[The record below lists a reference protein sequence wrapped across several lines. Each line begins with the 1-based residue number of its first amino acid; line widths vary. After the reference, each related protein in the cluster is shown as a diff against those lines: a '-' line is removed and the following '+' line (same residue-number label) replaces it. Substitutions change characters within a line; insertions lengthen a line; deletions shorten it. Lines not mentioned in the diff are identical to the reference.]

1 MDTNV
6 VEIAQTLGEA
16 MADRRAVGMDELV
29 LARALIDQI
38 PDILFIKDQNSRF
51 LLANRALCHAYG
63 FADQGGIVGKSDFDL
78 HPEPVARGFFAIEQQ
93 IMARGDAVTDL
104 EESFPD
110 SRGAWRWYLTTKL
123 ALRGRDRTVVGL
135 IGIGRDITER
145 KLAERYRF
153 EQGAILEMVAKNE
166 PLPAV
171 LERLVLFT
179 ERQLE
184 GIRGSILLMDRESG
198 VLRAGA
204 APRLS
209 PDYTAALD
217 GLPVGPGVGSCGTA
231 AFRRET
237 VLVADIATD
246 PLWAGFRDLAA
257 AHGLRSCWSTPILS
271 HDGSVLGTFATYSDR
286 VRLPSAAE
294 THFIDVTTRI
304 AGIAIQR
311 QASEDRIRFVAH
323 HDDLTRL
330 PNRTLLEGRLMAAI
344 AAARPDAGEVAV
356 AFIDL
361 DDFKV
366 INDGLG
372 HSGGD
377 EVLRV
382 TAARMV
388 EALEPQDSVIRLG
401 GDEFVA
407 ILPHRP
413 GGPPALERIACLN
426 EAICRPV
433 AIAGRDVRIT
443 CSMGI
448 ARFPRDGAD
457 PETLLTNADDAMY
470 VAKEAGRNNRKLYDI
485 GMNAEKRHRAM
496 LNDLMHGAI
505 DRGEMHLV
513 YQPQVEVRTG
523 RIFAAEALLRW
534 NHPGLGLIPPS
545 TFVPI
550 AEASGLIGR
559 IGDWVLE
566 TACRQNRA
574 WQQAGGEAI
583 TVSVN
588 VSARQFMER
597 DWAQTVGRVLAATGL
612 DARFLDLE
620 VTESMLMRDVGRAVA
635 TMRELKALG
644 AQLSIDDFGT
654 GYSNLSAL
662 KRFPVGRLKIDQS
675 FVRDLASDEND
686 RAIAC
691 AVISLGR
698 SLGLRIIAEGVET
711 EEQVAFLTLHGCDEV
726 QGYHFGRPMEA
737 RDLAR
742 LLGCRDGP
750 GRLPDQDGAAAEAGA
765 GLRRALGRDCALPM
779 TP

>member
-1 MDTNV
+1 MITNT
-6 VEIAQTLGEA
+6 VEIAGALGRA
-16 MADRRAVGMDELV
+16 MEGSRAVGIDELM

-38 PDILFIKDQNSRF
+38 PDFLFIKDQDSRF
-51 LLANRALCHAYG
+51 LLANRALCDAYG
-63 FADQGGIVGKSDFDL
+63 IADHGGIVGRSDFDL
-78 HPEPVARGFFAIEQQ
+78 HPEPVARGFFAIEQE
-93 IMARGDAVTDL
+93 IMARGDAVTDM

-110 SRGAWRWYLTTKL
+110 AQGIWRWYLTTKL
-123 ALRGRDRTVVGL
+123 ALRDRDRNIVGL

-145 KLAERYRF
+145 KMMERYRV

-166 PLPAV
+166 ALPAV

-184 GIRGSILLMDRESG
+184 GIRGSILLLDREAG
-198 VLRAGA
+198 VLRTGA
-204 APRLS
+204 APGLP
-209 PDYTAALD
+209 PDYSAAVD
-217 GLPVGPGVGSCGTA
+217 GLRIGPRAGSCGTA
-231 AFRRET
+231 AFRGET
-237 VLVADIATD
+237 VLVPDIAAD
-246 PLWAGFRDLAA
+246 PLWDGFRDLAA

-271 HDGSVLGTFATYSDR
+271 HDGGVLGTFAMYSGE
-286 VRLPSAAE
+286 VRLPSPTE
-294 THFIDVTTRI
+294 THLVDVATRI
-304 AGIAIQR
+304 AGIAIER
-311 QASEDRIRFVAH
+311 QASEDLIRFTAH
-323 HDDLTRL
+323 HDDLTGL
-330 PNRTLLEGRLMAAI
+330 PNRSLLNARLASAL
-344 AAARPDAGEVAV
+344 AAARRDGGEVAV
-356 AFIDL
+356 AFVDL
-361 DDFKV
+361 DDFKA

-388 EALEPQDSVIRLG
+388 AALEPEDSVVRIG

-407 ILPHRP
+407 ILPWRP
-413 GGPPALERIACLN
+413 GLGPALDRIRHLD

-457 PETLLTNADDAMY
+457 PDTLLTNADDAMY
-470 VAKEAGRNNRKLYDI
+470 VAKEAGRNNRKVYDSC
-485 GMNAEKRHRAM
+485 MNAEKRHRAM
-496 LNDLMHGAI
+496 LVELMHGAI
-505 DRGEMHLV
+505 ERGEMHLL
-513 YQPQVEVRTG
+513 YQPQVAVDTG
-523 RIFAAEALLRW
+523 RIFAVEALLRW
-534 NHPGLGLIPPS
+534 NHPGLGLIPPA

-588 VSARQFMER
+588 VSARQFMDR
-597 DWAQTVGRVLAATGL
+597 DWAATVGRVLAATGL
-612 DARFLDLE
+612 EARYLDLE

-635 TMRELKALG
+635 TMRELRALG

-711 EEQVAFLTLHGCDEV
+711 VEQVAFLTRHGCDEV

-737 RDLAR
+737 GDLAR
-742 LLGCRDGP
+742 LLGCREAP
-750 GRLPDQDGAAAEAGA
+750 GRGAPPRAAAAAAAAPPG
-765 GLRRALGRDCALPM
+765 
-779 TP
+779 

>member
-1 MDTNV
+1 MVTNV
-6 VEIAQTLGEA
+6 VEIASALGEA
-16 MADRRAVGMDELV
+16 MGDSRPVGIDELM

-38 PDILFIKDQNSRF
+38 PDFLFIKDQDSRF
-51 LLANRALCHAYG
+51 LLANRALCDAYG
-63 FADQGGIVGKSDFDL
+63 FTDHGEIVGKSDFDL

-93 IMARGDAVTDL
+93 IMARGDAVTDM
-104 EESFPD
+104 EESFPN
-110 SRGAWRWYLTTKL
+110 SQGAWRWYLTTKL
-123 ALRGRDRTVVGL
+123 ALRDRDRKIVGL

-145 KLAERYRF
+145 KLMERYRF

-166 PLPAV
+166 ALPDV
-171 LERLVLFT
+171 LERLVLFA

-184 GIRGSILLMDRESG
+184 GIRGSILLMDREAG
-198 VLRAGA
+198 VLRTGA

-209 PDYTAALD
+209 PDYNAAID
-217 GLPVGPGVGSCGTA
+217 RLPVGPRVGSCGTA
-231 AFRRET
+231 AFRGET
-237 VLVADIATD
+237 VLVSDIAAD
-246 PLWAGFRDLAA
+246 PLWAGFHDLAA

-271 HDGSVLGTFATYSDR
+271 HDGSVLGTFAMYSDR
-286 VRLPSAAE
+286 VRMPSPAE
-294 THFIDVTTRI
+294 THLIDVTTRI

-311 QASEDRIRFVAH
+311 QASEDRIRFIAH

-330 PNRTLLEGRLMAAI
+330 PNRSLLNERLLGAI
-344 AAARPDAGEVAV
+344 AEARREGGEVAV

-361 DDFKV
+361 DDFKM

-388 EALEPQDSVIRLG
+388 GALEPEDSIIRLG

-407 ILPHRP
+407 VLAQRP
-413 GGPPALERIACLN
+413 GGTAALDRIGRLN
-426 EAICRPV
+426 EAVCRPV

-448 ARFPRDGAD
+448 ARFPRDGVE

-470 VAKEAGRNNRKLYDI
+470 VAKEAGRNNRKLYD
-485 GMNAEKRHRAM
+485 GCMNAEKRHRAM
-496 LNDLMHGAI
+496 LNDLMHEAI

-513 YQPQVEVRTG
+513 YQPQVDVRTG
-523 RIFAAEALLRW
+523 RIFAVEALLRW

-574 WQQAGGEAI
+574 WQQAGGEPI

-597 DWAQTVGRVLAATGL
+597 DWAATVGRILAATGL

-742 LLGCRDGP
+742 LLGCREAP
-750 GRLPDQDGAAAEAGA
+750 GRAPLQEGAAPDSGA
-765 GLRRALGRDCALPM
+765 GMRRGRSQSCALRM
-779 TP
+779 TT